1 LRFLGIPAL
10 ANALIE
16 DGMMDKDYKRMTEFL
31 LGMGVE
37 DVPHTDKSYLAH
49 LIAVYRILE
58 GQGYPQ
64 DVCRAGMFHSI
75 YGTEKFQGFT
85 LPLSRRDEIRALIGD
100 RAERLAYLN
109 CAMDRTSFDRALI
122 RPDEPYRFVDR
133 ITGEPVELSRA
144 DFDDLCRVHLFDW
157 LEQVP
162 RSREWDYRRPAYRK
176 MAERLGPSA
185 EQDYEQTFARE
196 DAEAGVEP
204 TAG

>member
-1 LRFLGIPAL
+1 
-10 ANALIE
+10 
-16 DGMMDKDYKRMTEFL
+16 MDKDYKRLTDFL

-37 DVPHTDKSYLAH
+37 QVPHTDKSYLAH

-58 GQGYPQ
+58 SQGYSQ

-85 LPLSRRDEIRALIGD
+85 LPLGRRDEIRALIGD

-109 CAMDRTSFDRALI
+109 CAMDRASFDRALA
-122 RPDEPYRFVDR
+122 RPNEPYRIVDR

-162 RSREWDYRRPAYRK
+162 RSREWDYRRSAYHK
-176 MAERLGPSA
+176 MAERLGPEA
-185 EQDYEQTFARE
+185 EEDYERTYARE
-196 DAEAGVEP
+196 EAGASVERSR
-204 TAG
+204 G